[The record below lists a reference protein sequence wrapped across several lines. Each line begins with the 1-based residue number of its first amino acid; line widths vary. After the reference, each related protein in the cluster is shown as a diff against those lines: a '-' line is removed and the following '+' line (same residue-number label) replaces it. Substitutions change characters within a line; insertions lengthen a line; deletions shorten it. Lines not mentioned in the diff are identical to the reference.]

1 VACNLAALALAGGS
15 VLVQG
20 LRAGAPAYASWSAT
34 PTGAAAAPAAG
45 RPAAGGG
52 RPRDFADVI
61 NPDRAGLVLAERRG
75 DHVALLYG
83 TDTPSASAAC
93 FARNQPG
100 SATSTA
106 STWALAVAPG
116 PR

>member
-1 VACNLAALALAGGS
+1 MACNLAALALAGGS

-20 LRAGAPAYASWSAT
+20 LRAGAPAYASWSAI
-34 PTGAAAAPAAG
+34 PTAGAGAGADVAPAACRG
-45 RPAAGGG
+45 RL
-52 RPRDFADVI
+52 RDIADVI